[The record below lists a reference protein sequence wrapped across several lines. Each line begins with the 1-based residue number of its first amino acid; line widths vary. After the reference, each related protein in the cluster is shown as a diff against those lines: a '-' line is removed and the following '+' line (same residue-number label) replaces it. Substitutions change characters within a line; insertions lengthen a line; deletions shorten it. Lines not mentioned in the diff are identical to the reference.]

1 MPTIKTYG
9 PAACSAALLCMAF
22 PSWSFYPLAWIA
34 LIPLLWKTSSLPPAQ
49 AAKHFLLFGWLTHA
63 FLLRWVLIHVFW
75 VGGWA
80 MLGNVLLALYY
91 GLFWGVLGFSWRW
104 IGTRL
109 PKLPAALLIAVLW
122 AGLEQIQTIPIVTY
136 GCVGS
141 LAYSQGPD
149 LALLQLTALGGT
161 ALVAF
166 VIVLSNAGIAMAIA
180 NKSYRLP
187 HVLASALVLG
197 AAHGIGAAMIGT
209 TEYSDDPLTVGIF
222 QSNFSIEMK
231 HDPEYR
237 EEMIE
242 IAAERSLVLDAH
254 ESIDLMLWPE
264 ALIMNSSYS
273 PTVQEI
279 ISGFTEKADARL
291 FTGAAR
297 HDGASYNSSYY
308 IDTDGSLLGTY
319 DKMRLAPFGEYVPF
333 GDTIPFLGAI
343 LGNAG
348 SLAAGEVAETYD
360 IHDRRFGP
368 LICFEVFFPS
378 MSQKLIAKEA
388 DSLVVVTNLAWFGVS
403 HLVLQEFHV
412 ARIRAIENRVPLI
425 HASNTGIS
433 GVFDPYG
440 RFKGMKGIVDQS
452 GTYRSLREDLRP
464 QDTIQ
469 HRLVGAFELPDAVE
483 SNASTLSAYTGWI
496 FTILSGCILLV
507 ALATGRATG
516 KKK

>member
-1 MPTIKTYG
+1 MQTIKTYG
-9 PAACSAALLCMAF
+9 PTALSAALLCMAF
-22 PSWSFYPLAWIA
+22 PSWSFFPLAWIA
-34 LIPLLWKTSSLPPAQ
+34 LAPLLWKTSSLPPLQ

-91 GLFWGVLGFSWRW
+91 GLFWAVLGFLWRW
-104 IGTRL
+104 IGIRL
-109 PKLPAALLIAVLW
+109 PKVPAALLIAVLW
-122 AGLEQIQTIPIVTY
+122 AGLEQFQTIPVVTY

-149 LALLQLTALGGT
+149 LAFLQLTAFGGT
-161 ALVAF
+161 ALIAF
-166 VIVLSNAGIAMAIA
+166 IIVLCNASLAMAIA
-180 NKSYRLP
+180 SNSFHAYTSIL
-187 HVLASALVLG
+187 VLA

-222 QSNFSIEMK
+222 QSNFPIEMK

-237 EEMIE
+237 EAMVET
-242 IAAERSLVLDAH
+242 AAERSLVLDAH
-254 ESIDLMLWPE
+254 EPVDLMIWPE
-264 ALIMNSSYS
+264 ALIMSSSYS
-273 PTVQEI
+273 PRVQEI
-279 ISGFTEKADARL
+279 VSGFTEKADARL

-297 HDGASYNSSYY
+297 SDGAAYNSSYY

-348 SLAAGEVAETYD
+348 SLSAGDVAETYD
-360 IHDRRFGP
+360 IGDRRFGP

-378 MSQKLIAKEA
+378 MSQKLVGKEA

-403 HLVLQEFHV
+403 HLILQEFYV

-440 RFKGMKGIVDQS
+440 RFEGMTGIVDEN
-452 GTYRSLREDLRP
+452 GRYLPIREDLRP

-483 SNASTLSAYTGWI
+483 SNASVLSAYTGWL
-496 FTILSGCILLV
+496 FTILSGCMLLV
-507 ALATGRATG
+507 AFATGRATG